1 MTFDNKYSAQQR
13 IDQIKAFES
22 ELTLLGAEADVMLD
36 ETQSQKIRDY
46 HRQVVENLTR
56 TWDVDVG
63 ITARR
68 LSWGMQVASFIGA
81 LAFAASVF
89 FLFYQYWGL
98 MSAGLQIAVLVSAP
112 LLTLI
117 ATFAIRAREST
128 GYFAKLAGLI
138 SFACFVLNLTMLG
151 QIFNIAPS
159 SNVLLV
165 WMIYALILAYACE
178 IRLLLAAAILCLF
191 AFVAARVGIWSGI
204 YWLDMGE
211 RPENFLLPTLVLFWL
226 PTVLS
231 QRRFHGFTSI
241 YHVFSMIGFFLTLL
255 IMANWG
261 QGSYLPWDP
270 NLIEGFYQI
279 AGFVF
284 SGISIWYGIRFSL
297 SHVAATGNTFLV
309 LFLYT
314 KFYDWW
320 WDIMPKSLFF
330 LIIGLTSL
338 LMLVV
343 FQRLRNGR
351 KQRKQE
357 VKP

>member
-1 MTFDNKYSAQQR
+1 MTFDSKYSAQQR
-13 IDQIKAFES
+13 IDQIKSFES
-22 ELTLLGAEADVMLD
+22 ELALLATEADVTLD
-36 ETQSQKIRDY
+36 EAQSQKIQDY
-46 HRQVVENLTR
+46 HRRVVEDLTK

-63 ITARR
+63 LTARR
-68 LSWGMQVASFIGA
+68 LSWGMQIASFIGA
-81 LAFAASVF
+81 LALAASVF

-98 MSAGLQIAVLVSAP
+98 MAPGLQIAILVSAP

-151 QIFNIAPS
+151 QIFNITSS

-191 AFVAARVGIWSGI
+191 AFVAARVGTWSGI
-204 YWLDMGE
+204 YWLHMGE
-211 RPENFLLPTLVLFWL
+211 RPETFLLPTLVLFWL
-226 PTVLS
+226 PAVIS
-231 QRRFHGFTSI
+231 QRRYHGFTSI

-255 IMANWG
+255 IMSNWG
-261 QGSYLPWDP
+261 EASYLPW
-270 NLIEGFYQI
+270 NANVIESLYQV
-279 AGFVF
+279 AGFVL
-284 SGISIWYGIRFSL
+284 SALAIWYGIRNSL
-297 SHVAATGNTFLV
+297 GHVTATGNTFFV

-314 KFYDWW
+314 KFFDWW

-338 LMLVV
+338 LILVV

-351 KQRKQE
+351 KQE
-357 VKP
+357 VRL